1 MPSTSNVLDEAR
13 DLVQKRLADLDEER
27 KRLERALAELGG
39 KARRRAPGRPRGSS
53 TAKSAGTGRRRRR
66 RGGTRADQAVA
77 LITKQPGI
85 SASDVAKQMKIKPNY
100 LYRVLGDL
108 EKEGRVKKDGAS
120 TTRAHPK
127 PPDDYLFRRADW
139 GLAKAPLRCGSGWLR
154 PLAGRIGR
162 APGGA
167 SRKARCT

>member
-1 MPSTSNVLDEAR
+1 MERKSMPSTTNVLDEAR

-39 KARRRAPGRPRGSS
+39 KVRRRAPGRPRGSS
-53 TAKSAGTGRRRRR
+53 TAKSKGTGTGSRRRRRR

-77 LITKQPGI
+77 LIEKSPGI

-108 EKEGRVKKDGAS
+108 EKEGRVKKQG
-120 TTRAHPK
+120 RQYYP
-127 PPDDYLFRRADW
+127 
-139 GLAKAPLRCGSGWLR
+139 AK
-154 PLAGRIGR
+154 
-162 APGGA
+162 
-167 SRKARCT
+167 